1 MAEDSAKTAE
11 AAPKKS
17 KMGLVIG
24 IVIALITLI
33 GGSVAGAVLGPKLL
47 GGSEEHEAPA
57 KAGAKG
63 HKAAAEGHKGAAEG
77 HEAGGSPEKITSV
90 DMPPIV
96 VDLRDGEGRIRHLK
110 VGLTAELGETVTTED
125 FKLVIPRG
133 REATLGYLRSLTFEE
148 VSDPKQFA
156 VIKDELAKRVIEAV
170 GEERVH
176 RLLLTDF
183 VLQ

>member
-1 MAEDSAKTAE
+1 MSEDKEKSAEV
-11 AAPKKS
+11 APKKS

-24 IVIALITLI
+24 IVIALITLV

-47 GGSEEHEAPA
+47 GGGEEHEAPT
-57 KAGAKG
+57 KASAKG
-63 HKAAAEGHKGAAEG
+63 HKAGAEEHGAPAA
-77 HEAGGSPEKITSV
+77 PEKITSV
-90 DMPPIV
+90 DMPAIV

-110 VGLTAELGETVTTED
+110 VGLTAELGETVTPED
-125 FKLVIPRG
+125 FKLVSPRG
-133 REATLGYLRSLTFEE
+133 REASLSYLRSLSFEE

-156 VIKDELAKRVIEAV
+156 SIKDELSKRVTEAV